1 MNPYQPSN
9 PITQTSSGISI
20 KSPSS
25 SSLSENQ
32 DTTVT
37 KPAPKT
43 IPSSSS
49 SSSSSSK
56 RTCRNVIIH
65 GFCKFQDKGCEFNHD
80 TEKPIV
86 LPQQLVNH
94 STSPETSRTSS
105 VSAGSIHAPVFVPK
119 STAIQEKVSPP
130 RPILTDMYNSTDNAN
145 ARLTSPIQQLPHN
158 RFPFVNGQQY
168 MYPPPSHPSTP
179 LMPHDPYFYMNNH
192 SFPQPSQ
199 PQYHQYAPT
208 LPHVANLQ
216 NHQRLV
222 QSFYIP
228 DNLREQLLKRNDATI
243 ATASAK
249 ETGLPEEVHVYH
261 SLYRME
267 DKPGKVLGHAS
278 WVYRAVCRTNGKYY
292 TMVRIEGFR
301 LVNEQAMSIV
311 KQWRKI
317 KHATIVSIREAFT
330 TRAFGDSSLVFVY
343 DYHPCS
349 ITLFEAYFSPQAQ
362 ALLHARFQAAGINGM
377 PVPETTLW
385 SFITQIAS
393 ALKTI
398 HGAGLSAR
406 TIEPTKIIMT
416 SKNRLRIS
424 CTGLVDVLQFD
435 TTTQAQR
442 AMHQQEDLLSFGK
455 LVVSLACNSPA
466 VASAMS
472 SFEYMSR
479 FYSPDLKNVAYYLLG
494 KPSLSKSID
503 EVFTLIGPRLLHE
516 LNSSHH
522 YTDTLEANLSNE
534 LENSRLV
541 KLMSKLNFINE
552 RPEFEKDPRWQES
565 GDRYMIKLFRDY
577 IFHQVN
583 EMGVPVVDMGHVISC
598 MNKLDAG
605 VDESILLTCRDNQT
619 SIIVTYKELKSC
631 IASAFNEINTKA
643 HSTHSTSSSAAV
655 NKQR

>member
-1 MNPYQPSN
+1 M
-9 PITQTSSGISI
+9 TLCVE
-20 KSPSS
+20 KS
-25 SSLSENQ
+25 
-32 DTTVT
+32 
-37 KPAPKT
+37 
-43 IPSSSS
+43 
-49 SSSSSSK
+49 
-56 RTCRNVIIH
+56 
-65 GFCKFQDKGCEFNHD
+65 
-80 TEKPIV
+80 IV
-86 LPQQLVNH
+86 LPQQLAHH
-94 STSPETSRTSS
+94 STSPEASRNSS

-119 STAIQEKVSPP
+119 STQNQEKVSPP
-130 RPILTDMYNSTDNAN
+130 RPILTDMYHNTDSTN
-145 ARLTSPIQQLPHN
+145 ARLTSPIQQSPHN
-158 RFPFVNGQQY
+158 RFPFANGQQY
-168 MYPPPSHPSTP
+168 MYPQPPQQQQHPSTP
-179 LMPHDPYFYMNNH
+179 MMPHDPYFYMNNH
-192 SFPQPSQ
+192 HSFPQPPQ

-216 NHQRLV
+216 SHQRLV

-228 DNLREQLLKRNDATI
+228 DNLKEQLLKRNHATI
-243 ATASAK
+243 AAAASEAETAK
-249 ETGLPEEVHVYH
+249 ETGLPEQVHVYH

-267 DKPGKVLGHAS
+267 EKPGKILGHAS
-278 WVYRAVCRTNGKYY
+278 WVYKAMCRTNGKYY

-301 LVNEQAMSIV
+301 LVNEQAMNIV

-317 KHATIVSIREAFT
+317 KHASIVSIREAFT

-385 SFITQIAS
+385 SFITQMAS

-398 HGAGLSAR
+398 HSAGLSAR
-406 TIEPTKIIMT
+406 TLEPTKIIMT

-424 CTGLVDVLQFD
+424 CAGLVDVLQFD
-435 TTTQAQR
+435 TTAQQTQR
-442 AMHQQEDLLSFGK
+442 TAMHQQEDLLSFGK
-455 LVVSLACNSPA
+455 LIVSLACNSPTPTH
-466 VASAMS
+466 ASSAASSAAAAATMP

-503 EVFTLIGPRLLHE
+503 EVFTMIGPRLLHE
-516 LNSSHH
+516 LNSSQY
-522 YTDTLEANLSNE
+522 YTDTLEANLGNE

-552 RPEFEKDPRWQES
+552 RPEFEKDPRWQET

-583 EMGVPVVDMGHVISC
+583 EMGVPAVDMGHVIAC
-598 MNKLDAG
+598 INKLDAG
-605 VDESILLTCRDNQT
+605 ADENIMLTSRDNQT
-619 SIIVTYKELKSC
+619 SIMVTYKELKSC

-643 HSTHSTSSSAAV
+643 HAASSSSIAATSS
-655 NKQR
+655 KKR

>member
-1 MNPYQPSN
+1 MNPHQP
-9 PITQTSSGISI
+9 TQTSSSISI

-25 SSLSENQ
+25 SSSCSLSESQ
-32 DTTVT
+32 DTVT
-37 KPAPKT
+37 KPAPKMA
-43 IPSSSS
+43 PA

-80 TEKPIV
+80 TGKPIV
-86 LPQQLVNH
+86 LPQQLVNQ
-94 STSPETSRTSS
+94 SKSPETSQHSS

-119 STAIQEKVSPP
+119 STAMQEKVVPP
-130 RPILTDMYNSTDNAN
+130 RPILTDMYNSTDSTHS
-145 ARLTSPIQQLPHN
+145 RLTSPVQQQSPHN
-158 RFPFVNGQQY
+158 RFPLGNGHQY
-168 MYPPPSHPSTP
+168 MYPQPLHPSTP
-179 LMPHDPYFYMNNH
+179 MMQHDPYFYMNNH

-216 NHQRLV
+216 SHQRLV

-228 DNLREQLLKRNDATI
+228 DNLKEQLLKRNDATI
-243 ATASAK
+243 AAAAPAS
-249 ETGLPEEVHVYH
+249 ETGLPEQVHVYH
-261 SLYRME
+261 SLCRME
-267 DKPGKVLGHAS
+267 DNPGKVLGHSS
-278 WVYRAVCRTNGKYY
+278 WVYKAVCRNNGKYY

-317 KHATIVSIREAFT
+317 KHANIVSIREAFT
-330 TRAFGDSSLVFVY
+330 TRAFGDSSLVFIY

-349 ITLFEAYFSPQAQ
+349 ITLYEAYFSPQAQ

-385 SFITQIAS
+385 SFITQMAS

-398 HGAGLSAR
+398 HSAGLSAR

-424 CTGLVDVLQFD
+424 CAGLVDVLQFD
-435 TTTQAQR
+435 TMTQAQR
-442 AMHQQEDLLSFGK
+442 VVQHQQEDLLDFGK
-455 LVVSLACNSPA
+455 LIISLACNSPA
-466 VASAMS
+466 PVVVATAASATP

-503 EVFTLIGPRLLHE
+503 EVFALMGPRLLHE
-516 LNSSHH
+516 LNSS
-522 YTDTLEANLSNE
+522 L
-534 LENSRLV
+534 
-541 KLMSKLNFINE
+541 
-552 RPEFEKDPRWQES
+552 
-565 GDRYMIKLFRDY
+565 
-577 IFHQVN
+577 
-583 EMGVPVVDMGHVISC
+583 
-598 MNKLDAG
+598 
-605 VDESILLTCRDNQT
+605 
-619 SIIVTYKELKSC
+619 
-631 IASAFNEINTKA
+631 
-643 HSTHSTSSSAAV
+643 
-655 NKQR
+655 